1 MNQVQPWSSRG
12 PEAQAQTGG
21 KTFLGLRL
29 SQHDRVDQT
38 ASNATAII
46 YL

>member
-1 MNQVQPWSSRG
+1 MNQVQLWSLWG
-12 PEAQAQTGG
+12 PEAVSGD

-38 ASNATAII
+38 ASTATAII
-46 YL
+46 HL